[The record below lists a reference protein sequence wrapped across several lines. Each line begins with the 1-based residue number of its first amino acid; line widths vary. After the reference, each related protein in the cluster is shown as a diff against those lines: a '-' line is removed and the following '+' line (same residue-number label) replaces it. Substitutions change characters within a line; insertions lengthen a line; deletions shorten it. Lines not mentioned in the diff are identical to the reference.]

1 MPAALRQHIH
11 KLVLKHEPGLHLPVV
26 HMHGRWRAVQNH
38 CQAQSLPYAKAP
50 FKAGQEAGK
59 CGLQVTLADLKVAE
73 TRVQPSAMREVA
85 LEV

>member
-11 KLVLKHEPGLHLPVV
+11 KLVLKHEPWLQLPLV
-26 HMHGRWRAVQNH
+26 HMHGRWRAVQTT
-38 CQAQSLPYAKAP
+38 AKRSP
-50 FKAGQEAGK
+50 FHMQKRLSRHQESGK
-59 CGLQVTLADLKVAE
+59 CDLQVTLADLKVAE